1 MGRTQPFIH
10 LKPANLGASFGS
22 RRWRFPTASGISG
35 TNRTSRIDG
44 ARQNQAS
51 GQSESSLMLR
61 VHLKKFPS
69 VIGHSSSRV
78 NRMYNEDSY
87 SINMLKL
94 PSLGQEM
101 EFYRN
106 GGIPEQEN
114 NSKKSVLNLSIFDG
128 HGGKGRVSK
137 LLAEYLHNAIV
148 DSFPTQAQFYDLL
161 LQYKNLIGGRYWER
175 MFQNRDSFY
184 DRFIR
189 HCNTKQEQVLYGLDK
204 SGSRM
209 IFDKW
214 GNIIDKTSL
223 LNENERL
230 RLYYAFLKF
239 DLDYCCGFNDKEIS
253 PEQRLEKFPGGSTAS
268 SIFIS
273 SYDETLSFD
282 ESFFVEPNGLLK
294 LVVTQVGDTKII
306 LCDQNGIAHSLTKM
320 HHANSSR
327 ETKRLK
333 ASSGF
338 QTDSFGDTRF
348 LNNFTNT
355 RSFGDLTGKR
365 EGLSCEPDIYSYLIG
380 DTMELPHSERSK
392 LQFGGEE
399 CFICL
404 ITDGISDLAS
414 DQELTDLIT
423 STVNMRGLKT
433 ASPQF
438 VADEVIKYI
447 MALGGKHA
455 DNATCLILRLSN
467 WGNWPNI
474 DRTGAIREEK
484 LLAASQLD
492 RTED

>member
-1 MGRTQPFIH
+1 MGRTQSFIH
-10 LKPANLGASFGS
+10 LKPANLTPSFGS
-22 RRWRFPTASGISG
+22 KRWKLTPHVASRAG
-35 TNRTSRIDG
+35 N
-44 ARQNQAS
+44 A
-51 GQSESSLMLR
+51 EKSLMLR

-69 VIGHSSSRV
+69 VIGHCSSRV
-78 NRMYNEDSY
+78 NRLYNEDTY
-87 SINMLKL
+87 SLNLLKL
-94 PSLGQEM
+94 PSLSQEM
-101 EFYRN
+101 EHLHKCAKKEPDLDYRR
-106 GGIPEQEN
+106 
-114 NSKKSVLNLSIFDG
+114 SVLNLSIFDG

-137 LLAEYLHNAIV
+137 LLSEKLHDAIV
-148 DSFPTQAQFYDLL
+148 ESFPTQEQFYDLL
-161 LQYKNLIGGRYWER
+161 DQYKQWIGGPYWE
-175 MFQNRDSFY
+175 QVYLNKESYY
-184 DRFIR
+184 DKYIR
-189 HCNTKQEQVLYGLDK
+189 HCNTKQEQVLYGSGA

-223 LNENERL
+223 LNEHERL
-230 RLYYAFLKF
+230 RLFYSFMKF
-239 DLDYCCGFNDKEIS
+239 DLDYCCGFNEPDLALD
-253 PEQRLEKFPGGSTAS
+253 QRMERFTGGSTAS

-306 LCDQNGIAHSLTKM
+306 LCDQNGIAHSLTKV

-327 ETKRLK
+327 ETNRLK
-333 ASSGF
+333 TSEGF

-348 LNNFTNT
+348 LNIFANT
-355 RSFGDLTGKR
+355 RSFGDLIGKR
-365 EGLSCEPDIYSYLIG
+365 EGLSSEPDIYSYLIG
-380 DTMELPHSERSK
+380 STLELPHSERSK

-404 ITDGISDLAS
+404 ITDGVSDLMS
-414 DQELTDLIT
+414 DQELADLVT
-423 STVNMRGLKT
+423 STVNLRGLKT

-438 VADEVIKYI
+438 VAEEVIKYI

-474 DRTGAIREEK
+474 DRTGAAREEK
-484 LLAASQLD
+484 LLAASRLD
-492 RTED
+492 RTDD